1 LITHVKSDWREA
13 IELGFLRQEALG
25 VEMNA
30 VTDVGACLIGDD
42 CGEDFQM
49 TA

>member
-1 LITHVKSDWREA
+1 LITQLNSDWRDA
-13 IELGFLRQEALG
+13 IELGFLKQEVLG

-30 VTDVGACLIGDD
+30 VTDVGTCLTGDD